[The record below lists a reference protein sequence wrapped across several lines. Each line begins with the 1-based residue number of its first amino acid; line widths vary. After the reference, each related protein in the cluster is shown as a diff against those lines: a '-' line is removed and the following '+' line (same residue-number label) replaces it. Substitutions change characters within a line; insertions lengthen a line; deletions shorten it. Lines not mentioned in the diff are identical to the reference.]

1 MTTATRSATE
11 PGKTVERSGLLHAAG
26 AGLVAISTL
35 LFANAQAPRT
45 AEPVTPPARSFAL
58 SDSNDLSV
66 TDGKAETVEYQ
77 GRKAIRLTTAQSKE
91 EVFAFLPSTAD
102 KGIQFQDGTIEADI
116 ALKITTP
123 PGVRMPGFVGIA
135 FRASTDASHY
145 DMFYLRP
152 RNSHSEDQA
161 MRNHSVQY
169 VAAPGFDWYKLRRE
183 WPWIYESYTDLQ
195 PEGWN
200 KVKIELHGRTA
211 KLYLNG
217 SANPSL
223 TVNGLKGEDLR
234 GNVAL
239 WGYSGEEAYFSNVKV
254 TPAPAEA
261 VTNDGEASGTWE
273 VKFASDYGAYEGSMS
288 LHRDGNVV
296 KGTWSGAFGH
306 EQPVSGTWRNGYVE
320 LTFDGTWPGE
330 KPAPVTL
337 TLAGWVDGDAA
348 KGRMKAEG
356 RADGQWTALRKK

>member
-1 MTTATRSATE
+1 MLS
-11 PGKTVERSGLLHAAG
+11 KTIERSGLLHAAG
-26 AGLVAISTL
+26 AVLVCIST
-35 LFANAQAPRT
+35 FPSANAQAP
-45 AEPVTPPARSFAL
+45 PTPAPNAPAAQSLTL
-58 SDSNDLSV
+58 SDLNDLTV
-66 TDGKAETVEYQ
+66 TGGKAETAEYQ
-77 GRKAIRLTTAQSKE
+77 GRKAVRLATLKE
-91 EVFAFLPSTAD
+91 DSFAFLN
-102 KGIQFQDGTIEADI
+102 GVQFQDGTIEADI
-116 ALKITTP
+116 AIKVLTA

-152 RNSHSEDQA
+152 RNSHSDDQA

-200 KVKIELHGRTA
+200 KVKIEVHGRIA

-217 SANPSL
+217 SENPSL
-223 TVNGLKGEDLR
+223 IVDGLRGEDLH
-234 GNVAL
+234 GSVAL

-254 TPAPAEA
+254 IPAPAEA

-273 VKFASDYGAYEGSMS
+273 VKFSSDYGKYEGAMN
-288 LHRDGNVV
+288 LHRDGNAV
-296 KGTWSGAFGH
+296 KGTWTGAFG
-306 EQPVSGTWRNGYVE
+306 QNLPVSGTWRNGYVE
-320 LTFDGTWPGE
+320 LTFNGTWPGD
-330 KPAPVTL
+330 KPAPATA

-348 KGRMKAEG
+348 KGRMKVEG